1 MDIEKDAHSLSY
13 SLFGGD
19 PHMITRRNARLVL
32 LVLCLALTVMP
43 TIRTISATQAPSP
56 MEVSPTADTAKV
68 APAGSIICCSTK
80 SGETSLVD
88 IATGEVQVLPVSGS
102 SIEISPDR
110 KTLAYVDRREQLHVY
125 YLDTSRD
132 VRISDPEDLEKYGSP
147 TFVSNDTIAYIK
159 RNRSY
164 RTAIYTSR
172 IDRLD
177 ERTWVG
183 ELPEGVS
190 TSSSTLK
197 WIPGTAAEQASFVLG
212 NVYGIY
218 VLSPRGARALVSVDP
233 KSGASLRYPAVS
245 PDGAAIAYVHK
256 SSASSIWTI
265 NVDGNDARQLTY
277 SDGSWPTWS
286 PNGQYIAF
294 LTHAAG
300 ERGLLQQD
308 IYDPSRTERSA
319 GSFLF
324 GIGIMRRDGTPVQ
337 SVCGVDGKPVLA
349 PGDYIAWR

>member
-1 MDIEKDAHSLSY
+1 ML
-13 SLFGGD
+13 
-19 PHMITRRNARLVL
+19 TRRSARLL
-32 LVLCLALTVMP
+32 FSVLCLALTVMP
-43 TIRTISATQAPSP
+43 AIRAISAA
-56 MEVSPTADTAKV
+56 EVSSTADIAEV
-68 APAGSIICCSTK
+68 APAGSIVCCSTK

-88 IATGEVQVLPVSGS
+88 ITTGEVQVLPFSGS
-102 SIEISPDR
+102 SIGISPDR
-110 KTLAYVDRREQLHVY
+110 KTLAYIDRREQLHVY
-125 YLDTSRD
+125 HLDRDTD
-132 VRISDPEDLEKYGSP
+132 VRLSDPEESEKYGSP
-147 TFVSNDTIAYIK
+147 TFVSDDTVAYIK

-164 RTAIYTSR
+164 RTAIYTTR
-172 IDRLD
+172 IDCLD

-190 TSSSTLK
+190 TSSSTLT
-197 WIPGTAAEQASFVLG
+197 WIPGTGAEQASFVLG

-218 VLSPRGARALVSVDP
+218 ILSPHGSKALVSVDP

-245 PDGAAIAYVHK
+245 PDGVAIAYVHK

-265 NVDGNDARQLTY
+265 NIDGSNKRRLTY

-286 PNGQYIAF
+286 PNGRYIAF

-300 ERGLLQQD
+300 ERGLLKQD
-308 IYDPSRTERSA
+308 IYDPSRTDRSV

-324 GIGIMRRDGTPVQ
+324 GIGIMRRDGTPIQ
-337 SVCGVDGKPVLA
+337 SVRGVDGKPVLT